1 MSDIGRELARV
12 KGAFAQ
18 PTLTLLHQRQAPVVI
33 TIFRAAF
40 GRNNRPIPTA
50 RLHTQVEEHL
60 AAIRRAGES
69 EVPVGTGREICQR
82 WMRGQWLVRSLDE
95 AGREVYALTS
105 HAQQA
110 LELVKNLARDR
121 ATLSEHRVATIL
133 GTSAAST
140 PRPTPTG
147 RPA

>member
-1 MSDIGRELARV
+1 MSDIAAELARV

-40 GRNNRPIPTA
+40 GRNNKPIPTA

-60 AAIRRAGES
+60 AEIRSAGDTDL
-69 EVPVGTGREICQR
+69 PTGSGRDICQR

-95 AGREVYALTS
+95 QGNERSEEHTS
-105 HAQQA
+105 
-110 LELVKNLARDR
+110 ELQ
-121 ATLSEHRVATIL
+121 SH
-133 GTSAAST
+133 
-140 PRPTPTG
+140 
-147 RPA
+147 